1 MSAAS
6 KTPYASP
13 SPRTVSRSVTT
24 VTAVVTAITM
34 SASGAAP
41 TPLYHQYQEHFL
53 LTPFMITIIFA
64 TYVLCLL
71 FALLTVGSL
80 SDYVGRR
87 PSILAALA
95 LNVAAMIVF
104 MTAGSAAALIG
115 ARAIQGFATGLALTT
130 LAATILDTDNERA
143 PLLNSITVFVGLS
156 VGTLG
161 AGALVTFA
169 PAPDQL
175 VFAVL
180 LLLSLV
186 EALIL
191 WFMPETATTKPG
203 ALGSLLPHVHVP
215 KVARATFAAV
225 SPVNIAAWAL
235 GGFYFSLM
243 PSVVR
248 AATGTELP
256 ILGGLVVASL
266 TFTAAVAV
274 APQAFCGEH
283 VRPRYR
289 HVDDWCDVNAR
300 WCRESE
306 RGHHAVRDGCQRCGF
321 WHGLFGNASKLAA
334 VRSTG
339 QARGAPG
346 RLLRRG
352 VPFIQ
357 PSGAR
362 GRLPCT
368 CHRSNADC
376 RFLRRRGD
384 PFGSY
389 FVDPEDRPSPWEL
402 VTQGGRSQ
410 RRDQATSN
418 GFRHSSPRRA
428 RDVRT
433 AAART
438 YMSSRCGSSRRA

>member
-104 MTAGSAAALIG
+104 MTAGSATALIG

-266 TFTAAVAV
+266 TFTATVAV
-274 APQAFCGEH
+274 VALRKLSAENMFVLGI
-283 VRPRYR
+283 VTLTTG
-289 HVDDWCDVNAR
+289 VMLTLVGV
-300 WCRESE
+300 ESQNV
-306 RGHHAVRDGCQRCGF
+306 GIM
-321 WHGLFGNASKLAA
+321 LFGTVVSGVGFGTVYSGTLRSLLPHALPGKRAGLLAA
-334 VRSTG
+334 FFVEGYLSFSLPALAAG
-339 QARGAPG
+339 FLAPVIG
-346 RLLRRG
+346 LTRTADFYGVGVILL
-352 VPFIQ
+352 
-357 PSGAR
+357 A
-362 GRLPCT
+362 
-368 CHRSNADC
+368 
-376 RFLRRRGD
+376 
-384 PFGSY
+384 
-389 FVDPEDRPSPWEL
+389 
-402 VTQGGRSQ
+402 
-410 RRDQATSN
+410 ATSLIL
-418 GFRHSSPRRA
+418 RTDPRP
-428 RDVRT
+428 
-433 AAART
+433 
-438 YMSSRCGSSRRA
+438 GN

>member
-13 SPRTVSRSVTT
+13 SPRTVSCSVTT

-203 ALGSLLPHVHVP
+203 ALGSLLHHVP

-225 SPVNIAAWAL
+225 SPVNIARL
-235 GGFYFSLM
+235 GPSTPFSWNV
-243 PSVVR
+243 SR
-248 AATGTELP
+248 DQG
-256 ILGGLVVASL
+256 
-266 TFTAAVAV
+266 
-274 APQAFCGEH
+274 Q
-283 VRPRYR
+283 
-289 HVDDWCDVNAR
+289 DDS
-300 WCRESE
+300 ESK
-306 RGHHAVRDGCQRCGF
+306 RKPF
-321 WHGLFGNASKLAA
+321 F
-334 VRSTG
+334 
-339 QARGAPG
+339 
-346 RLLRRG
+346 RRG
-352 VPFIQ
+352 
-357 PSGAR
+357 SR
-362 GRLPCT
+362 
-368 CHRSNADC
+368 
-376 RFLRRRGD
+376 
-384 PFGSY
+384 
-389 FVDPEDRPSPWEL
+389 
-402 VTQGGRSQ
+402 VT
-410 RRDQATSN
+410 
-418 GFRHSSPRRA
+418 
-428 RDVRT
+428 
-433 AAART
+433 
-438 YMSSRCGSSRRA
+438 

>member
-1 MSAAS
+1 MQL
-6 KTPYASP
+6 TEPH
-13 SPRTVSRSVTT
+13 

-203 ALGSLLPHVHVP
+203 ALGSLLPHVP

-274 APQAFCGEH
+274 VALRKLSAENMFVLGI
-283 VRPRYR
+283 VTLTTG
-289 HVDDWCDVNAR
+289 VMLTLVGV
-300 WCRESE
+300 ESQNM
-306 RGHHAVRDGCQRCGF
+306 GIM
-321 WHGLFGNASKLAA
+321 LFGTVVSGVGFGTVYSGTLRSLLPYALPGKRAGLLAA
-334 VRSTG
+334 FFVEGYLSFSLPALAAG
-339 QARGAPG
+339 FLAPVIG
-346 RLLRRG
+346 LTRTADFYGVGVILL
-352 VPFIQ
+352 
-357 PSGAR
+357 A
-362 GRLPCT
+362 
-368 CHRSNADC
+368 
-376 RFLRRRGD
+376 
-384 PFGSY
+384 
-389 FVDPEDRPSPWEL
+389 
-402 VTQGGRSQ
+402 
-410 RRDQATSN
+410 ATSLIL
-418 GFRHSSPRRA
+418 RTDPRP
-428 RDVRT
+428 
-433 AAART
+433 
-438 YMSSRCGSSRRA
+438 GN